1 MYIIQKIIHQKL
13 HERSKRGENN
23 NIIKIAQRDEMKMKM
38 QCDQNK
44 QKEIKRNQRINPI
57 RQIQSNRIKQQY
69 TLQKNK
75 IKQNEIQQDKRKQK
89 KTKES

>member
-1 MYIIQKIIHQKL
+1 M
-13 HERSKRGENN
+13 HERNKREENN
-23 NIIKIAQRDEMKMKM
+23 NIIKIAQRNKMKMKM

-75 IKQNEIQQDKRKQK
+75 IKQNKSN
-89 KTKES
+89 KTKENKRILIHLNTTTQVV

>member
-1 MYIIQKIIHQKL
+1 
-13 HERSKRGENN
+13 
-23 NIIKIAQRDEMKMKM
+23 MKMKM

-57 RQIQSNRIKQQY
+57 WQIQSNRIKQQY

-75 IKQNEIQQDKRKQK
+75 TKQSKYNNTTSSVII
-89 KTKES
+89 T